1 MLNKN
6 IFYLFYGKA
15 NNQNFIKFFIKII
28 SFEEVKEK
36 SSHYGLY
43 MLGFTRATRVKTKSS
58 DRVI

>member
-15 NNQNFIKFFIKII
+15 NNQNFIIIIVKII

-43 MLGFTRATRVKTKSS
+43 MLGFTCATRAETMGN
-58 DRVI
+58 DN